1 MFGSSSTTSIV
12 VMTCLDNKSVVF
24 LLYIKVFCYACGSN
38 VDKPD
43 CAWPVNILH
52 LTYLCT
58 VGRCRALIPVDPLAP
73 VDPLGQFLERL
84 AWLLSRLCTH
94 QPAAGSMRPDL
105 LALGVWCPKISHAI
119 HLVPARRH
127 FRGLP

>member
-58 VGRCRALIPVDPLAP
+58 VGRCRALIPVDPLGTLVPLIPVVPLAP
-73 VDPLGQFLERL
+73 VDPLVPVVPLLLVAPSAQF
-84 AWLLSRLCTH
+84 
-94 QPAAGSMRPDL
+94 
-105 LALGVWCPKISHAI
+105 
-119 HLVPARRH
+119 
-127 FRGLP
+127 